1 MDRGLLIQSMVAP
14 SSVVFCRQ
22 TVRTSLYLLVFVGIL
37 GTSAD
42 LRAEEQSPTSA
53 QPADLGDAVI
63 EGDPNDDASYLD
75 PALLGDDVIVVW
87 GARPDKA
94 FDRDTK
100 LRLTGTELRKRGIN
114 NVAEALDLLPEV
126 TVRAAGRGGRQIDIR
141 GARKGSVKI
150 LLDGISISDPFYG
163 NLDLSAIPITDIE
176 EIRVSTSPASP
187 IDGPGGPGGVIE
199 ILTRDAIGPS
209 NVRARVTGSSEP
221 SLEASATGRT
231 MLTEHLAA
239 RVSASVVSGRQDYEV
254 LPGDPMNASTTIDEN
269 RVQSVGAARIEY
281 RKGSRRLVTDLW
293 TQQGAFA
300 IAPKNV
306 TGSSNDYRVVDG
318 ETQGRLGVAYDD
330 KIDELKIQARAH
342 IHLLTRDT
350 SFYNDAALTMRTNVE
365 KLNGS
370 RSGLA
375 FLANR
380 ELGSRWHVIGSA
392 NLESDSGDV
401 EGLTGQVTK
410 GRTTIAQTA
419 VAAQYEQDNFDMQ
432 HSVGVAAPLGLG
444 AKPFPEFKAA
454 ARYEPVSLLELVAI
468 SGYKGRLPTLREQ
481 HNFGNGNTELGPE
494 KILFGELGVKVSP
507 ASFLQVSANAYVR
520 RSNGQIANTLV
531 DGAFTYINTGEITVR
546 GLDTLV
552 EGKLSKWVSGGA
564 SWNFSEAEDPD
575 GSAKPL
581 DFLPR
586 HRLSSWIRA
595 AAGTGGAT
603 LRVQY
608 TGTQVD
614 KGTELDRRV
623 LVQLSGY
630 YRFLDSY
637 QFTVRGEN
645 IAGQRYEQRNLV
657 PGRGRTVYASLQSEW
672 Q

>member
-1 MDRGLLIQSMVAP
+1 
-14 SSVVFCRQ
+14 
-22 TVRTSLYLLVFVGIL
+22 LVFVGFL
-37 GTSAD
+37 GTASE
-42 LRAEEQSPTSA
+42 LRAEEQSPSSA
-53 QPADLGDAVI
+53 EPADLGGAVI

-75 PALLGDDVIVVW
+75 PALLGPDVIVVW
-87 GARPDKA
+87 GARPERP

-114 NVAEALDLLPEV
+114 NVAEALDMLPEV

-141 GARKGSVKI
+141 GARKGSIKI
-150 LLDGISISDPFYG
+150 LLDGIAVSDPFYG
-163 NLDLSAIPITDIE
+163 NLDLSAIPVTDIA
-176 EIRVSTSPASP
+176 EIRVSASPASP

-199 ILTRDAIGPS
+199 ILTRDAIGPG

-239 RVSASVVSGRQDYEV
+239 RVSASVVTGRQDFVV
-254 LPGDPMNASTTIDEN
+254 LPGETMNPTTVIDED

-281 RKGSRRLVTDLW
+281 RKGDRRLVTDLW

-300 IAPKNV
+300 VAPKNV
-306 TGSSNDYRVVDG
+306 TGTSNSYTVIDG

-330 KIDELKIQARAH
+330 KVDDLKIQARAH

-350 SFYNDAALTMRTNVE
+350 SYYSDAALTMQTNVE

-380 ELGSRWHVIGSA
+380 ELGERWQMIGSA

-401 EGLTGQVTK
+401 ESGSGRETK

-432 HSVGVAAPLGLG
+432 HSVGVAVPLGLG

-454 ARYEPVSLLELVAI
+454 VRYEPASIVELKAI
-468 SGYKGRLPTLREQ
+468 SGFKGRLPTLREQ
-481 HNFGNGNTELGPE
+481 HNIGNGNTELGPE
-494 KILFGELGVKVSP
+494 KVLFGEVGLKLTP
-507 ASFLQVSANAYVR
+507 ASFLQGSANAYVR
-520 RSNGQIANTLV
+520 RTNGQISNTFI
-531 DGAFTYINTGEITVR
+531 DGDFEYINTGELTIR
-546 GLDTLV
+546 GVDTMV
-552 EGKLSKWVSGGA
+552 EGKLHKWVSGGA
-564 SWNFSEAEDPD
+564 SWSYTEAEDPD
-575 GSAKPL
+575 GSSKPL
-581 DFLPR
+581 DFLPK
-586 HRLSSWIRA
+586 HRMSSWIRA
-595 AAGTGGAT
+595 AVDNGGAT

-608 TGTQVD
+608 SGTQVD
-614 KGTELDRRV
+614 KNVELPRRV

-630 YRFLDSY
+630 YRFFDSY

-645 IAGQRYEQRNLV
+645 IAGHDYLQRNLV
-657 PGRGRTVYASLQSEW
+657 PGPGRTVYASLQSDWE
-672 Q
+672 